1 MDELATKEP
10 LQQDIFHLLLQE
22 HMVIFH
28 SKSLQE
34 EHIPKNRAEIQCL
47 KLIKAA
53 LEGSDSWVS
62 TDKHQ
67 PL

>member
-1 MDELATKEP
+1 MDELATKET

-22 HMVIFH
+22 HTVIFH

-47 KLIKAA
+47 KLIKES
-53 LEGSDSWVS
+53 LEGRDS
-62 TDKHQ
+62 
-67 PL
+67 